1 MIRRPPRST
10 LSPSS
15 AASDVY
21 KRQLLG
27 LLILSACTNDEYLA
41 QRTEVEEGIPTVVKL
56 SVTIPMS
63 GKIETKAFS
72 DSGVADLYVFS
83 FKKDNDEF
91 ITAQKYTELSGSTI
105 SFSTLSGEQR
115 IFAIGN
121 VDYDMF
127 PGLSERLESWL
138 GNNHPSKSDLTSLLA
153 EVGGDKAVQFAN
165 TTSLVSG
172 LWNNEDDTKDY
183 CTVKVDGT
191 LVEKGKI
198 YLKRVAAKVTF
209 KIEVA
214 DGREFKLK
222 SYQVCEVPKK
232 VNVWEGSTSE
242 EIVSYSTQELTIS
255 RDEGFFTF
263 YMPENIAN
271 GKEGCNSA
279 DDREKLSKGS
289 LRNSP
294 PEGRVFT
301 YVDKPATYV
310 LLKGSYYAKD
320 TDGKETSAEV
330 VYCIHLGLGA
340 GSSDKVDHKD
350 FSTKRNMNYTYNIQI
365 EGVESIKTEV
375 TATDNNVWRQEGDVT
390 VSGEGKSIQ
399 LDAHFEARKI
409 TFHKSDFKTTDLRV
423 YVKDPLTNFQL
434 TEFSELKEESKN
446 WVSFKSLKDVPVEE
460 TYKYPDEKHVSELLS
475 VEELLTELNKW
486 AKGENSLLAPTNEGA
501 IEFVCFV
508 NEYYYQSI
516 MWPEFVNTLDREFF
530 IMDKTQ
536 KQTSGGNSTLTSDA
550 SFVIKQHSIQT
561 IYDLN
566 KGEDYNAWG
575 IETINET
582 GLLNTTTNPSKIKDI
597 AYGRLNLPDFSGKG
611 WSTFLD
617 YSKESNSN
625 QMKDDYKNAYYAC
638 LQRNRDENGDG
649 VIDSKEKKWYLASSG
664 QYISLWL
671 GRSSLSAESSLFNID
686 DWVKE
691 GFAKNIPAK
700 YHYIPSN
707 NDGKVVFWA
716 EEGITIG
723 NDDSHTTGKIRNYRC
738 IRDLNMKGMDENN
751 LDRKKAPETLF
762 KISSVDP
769 KALTVTFDYLNA
781 NSLKPAPSMN
791 ELDPHNERD
800 NDINR
805 VYKSFCIV
813 RGSVSSNQVGGTWK
827 AKTNLTNPCNR
838 IMNEHGWRMPNQAE
852 LSVIYLVG
860 TDASAY
866 GSYKKNEFNG
876 LKGQTVFARTSYS
889 GIAKNGKSGQHAYRL
904 LANEHI
910 SLVEKTGYTG
920 FIRCVKDNYK

>member
-1 MIRRPPRST
+1 MMKQYIMF
-10 LSPSS
+10 
-15 AASDVY
+15 
-21 KRQLLG
+21 LLG

-255 RDEGFFTF
+255 KDEGFFTF

-860 TDASAY
+860 TDASAH

>member
-1 MIRRPPRST
+1 MMKQYIMF
-10 LSPSS
+10 
-15 AASDVY
+15 
-21 KRQLLG
+21 LLG

-781 NSLKPAPSMN
+781 NSLKPAPSTN

>member
-1 MIRRPPRST
+1 MMKQYIMF
-10 LSPSS
+10 
-15 AASDVY
+15 
-21 KRQLLG
+21 LLG

-838 IMNEHGWRMPNQAE
+838 IMNEHGWRMPNQSE

>member
-1 MIRRPPRST
+1 MF
-10 LSPSS
+10 
-15 AASDVY
+15 
-21 KRQLLG
+21 LLG

-691 GFAKNIPAK
+691 GFAKNIPAT
-700 YHYIPSN
+700 YHYLPSK
-707 NDGKVVFWA
+707 NDGTLVFGA

>member
-1 MIRRPPRST
+1 MMKQYIMF
-10 LSPSS
+10 
-15 AASDVY
+15 
-21 KRQLLG
+21 LLG

-127 PGLSERLESWL
+127 SGLSERLESWL

>member
-1 MIRRPPRST
+1 MMKQYIMF
-10 LSPSS
+10 
-15 AASDVY
+15 
-21 KRQLLG
+21 LLG

-375 TATDNNVWRQEGDVT
+375 SATDNNVWRQEGDVT

>member
-1 MIRRPPRST
+1 MMKQYIMF
-10 LSPSS
+10 
-15 AASDVY
+15 
-21 KRQLLG
+21 LLG

-255 RDEGFFTF
+255 KDEGFFTF

-409 TFHKSDFKTTDLRV
+409 TFQAEDFKTTDLRV

>member
-1 MIRRPPRST
+1 MMKQYIMF
-10 LSPSS
+10 
-15 AASDVY
+15 
-21 KRQLLG
+21 LLG

-813 RGSVSSNQVGGTWK
+813 RGSVSNNQVGGTWK

>member
-1 MIRRPPRST
+1 MMKQYIMF
-10 LSPSS
+10 
-15 AASDVY
+15 
-21 KRQLLG
+21 LLG

-255 RDEGFFTF
+255 KDEGFFTF

-813 RGSVSSNQVGGTWK
+813 RGSVSSNQVGGIWK

>member
-1 MIRRPPRST
+1 MMKQYIMF
-10 LSPSS
+10 
-15 AASDVY
+15 
-21 KRQLLG
+21 LLG

-838 IMNEHGWRMPNQAE
+838 IMNEHCWRMPNQAE

>member
-1 MIRRPPRST
+1 MKQYIMF
-10 LSPSS
+10 
-15 AASDVY
+15 
-21 KRQLLG
+21 LLG

-700 YHYIPSN
+700 YHYIPSY

>member
-1 MIRRPPRST
+1 MMKQYIMF
-10 LSPSS
+10 
-15 AASDVY
+15 
-21 KRQLLG
+21 LLG

-255 RDEGFFTF
+255 KDEGFFTF

-852 LSVIYLVG
+852 LSVICLVG

>member
-1 MIRRPPRST
+1 MMKQYIMF
-10 LSPSS
+10 
-15 AASDVY
+15 
-21 KRQLLG
+21 LLG

-41 QRTEVEEGIPTVVKL
+41 QRTEVEEGIPTVMKL

>member
-1 MIRRPPRST
+1 MMKQYIMF
-10 LSPSS
+10 
-15 AASDVY
+15 
-21 KRQLLG
+21 LLG

-165 TTSLVSG
+165 NTSLVSG

-375 TATDNNVWRQEGDVT
+375 RATDNNVWRQEGDVT

>member
-1 MIRRPPRST
+1 MMKQYIMF
-10 LSPSS
+10 
-15 AASDVY
+15 
-21 KRQLLG
+21 LLG

-597 AYGRLNLPDFSGKG
+597 AYGRLNLPDFRGKG

>member
-1 MIRRPPRST
+1 MKQYIMF
-10 LSPSS
+10 
-15 AASDVY
+15 
-21 KRQLLG
+21 LLG

-165 TTSLVSG
+165 TNSLVSG

-597 AYGRLNLPDFSGKG
+597 AYGRLNLPDFSGRG

>member
-1 MIRRPPRST
+1 MMKQYIMF
-10 LSPSS
+10 
-15 AASDVY
+15 
-21 KRQLLG
+21 LLG

-330 VYCIHLGLGA
+330 VYCIHLGLGT

>member
-1 MIRRPPRST
+1 MKQYIMF
-10 LSPSS
+10 
-15 AASDVY
+15 
-21 KRQLLG
+21 LLG

-501 IEFVCFV
+501 IEVVCFV

>member
-1 MIRRPPRST
+1 MKQYIMF
-10 LSPSS
+10 
-15 AASDVY
+15 
-21 KRQLLG
+21 LLG

-222 SYQVCEVPKK
+222 SDQVCEVPKK

>member
-1 MIRRPPRST
+1 MMKQYIMF
-10 LSPSS
+10 
-15 AASDVY
+15 
-21 KRQLLG
+21 LLG

-889 GIAKNGKSGQHAYRL
+889 GIAKNGKSGQHAYWL

>member
-1 MIRRPPRST
+1 MKQYIMF
-10 LSPSS
+10 
-15 AASDVY
+15 
-21 KRQLLG
+21 LLG

-686 DWVKE
+686 DWVIE

>member
-1 MIRRPPRST
+1 MMKQYIMF
-10 LSPSS
+10 
-15 AASDVY
+15 
-21 KRQLLG
+21 LLG

-399 LDAHFEARKI
+399 LDAHFEERKI

>member
-1 MIRRPPRST
+1 MKQYIMF
-10 LSPSS
+10 
-15 AASDVY
+15 
-21 KRQLLG
+21 LLG

-255 RDEGFFTF
+255 KDEGFFTF

-904 LANEHI
+904 FANEHI

>member
-1 MIRRPPRST
+1 MMKQYIMF
-10 LSPSS
+10 
-15 AASDVY
+15 
-21 KRQLLG
+21 LLG

-255 RDEGFFTF
+255 KDEGFFTF

-716 EEGITIG
+716 EEVITIG

>member
-1 MIRRPPRST
+1 MF
-10 LSPSS
+10 
-15 AASDVY
+15 
-21 KRQLLG
+21 LLG

-72 DSGVADLYVFS
+72 DSGVADLYVFA

>member
-1 MIRRPPRST
+1 MKQYIMF
-10 LSPSS
+10 
-15 AASDVY
+15 
-21 KRQLLG
+21 LLG

-198 YLKRVAAKVTF
+198 YLKRLAAKVTF

-838 IMNEHGWRMPNQAE
+838 IKNEHGWRMPNQAE

>member
-1 MIRRPPRST
+1 MKQLIMF
-10 LSPSS
+10 
-15 AASDVY
+15 
-21 KRQLLG
+21 LLG

-255 RDEGFFTF
+255 KDEGFFTF

>member
-1 MIRRPPRST
+1 MKQYIMF
-10 LSPSS
+10 
-15 AASDVY
+15 
-21 KRQLLG
+21 LLG

-153 EVGGDKAVQFAN
+153 EVGGDKAVQFVN

-255 RDEGFFTF
+255 KDEGFFTF

-375 TATDNNVWRQEGDVT
+375 KATDNNVWRQEGDVT

>member
-1 MIRRPPRST
+1 MMKQYIMF
-10 LSPSS
+10 
-15 AASDVY
+15 
-21 KRQLLG
+21 LLG

-310 LLKGSYYAKD
+310 LLKGAYYAKD

>member
-1 MIRRPPRST
+1 MKQYIMF
-10 LSPSS
+10 
-15 AASDVY
+15 
-21 KRQLLG
+21 LLG

-340 GSSDKVDHKD
+340 GSSEKVDHID

>member
-1 MIRRPPRST
+1 MMKQYIMF
-10 LSPSS
+10 
-15 AASDVY
+15 
-21 KRQLLG
+21 LLG

-222 SYQVCEVPKK
+222 SYQVCEVPKR

>member
-1 MIRRPPRST
+1 MKQYIMF
-10 LSPSS
+10 
-15 AASDVY
+15 
-21 KRQLLG
+21 LLG

-597 AYGRLNLPDFSGKG
+597 AYGRLNLPDFRGKG

>member
-1 MIRRPPRST
+1 MMKQYIMF
-10 LSPSS
+10 
-15 AASDVY
+15 
-21 KRQLLG
+21 LLG

-198 YLKRVAAKVTF
+198 HLKRVAAKVTF

-255 RDEGFFTF
+255 KDEGFFTF

>member
-1 MIRRPPRST
+1 MMKQYIMF
-10 LSPSS
+10 
-15 AASDVY
+15 
-21 KRQLLG
+21 LLG

-611 WSTFLD
+611 WSTFWD

>member
-1 MIRRPPRST
+1 MKQYIMF
-10 LSPSS
+10 
-15 AASDVY
+15 
-21 KRQLLG
+21 LLG

-255 RDEGFFTF
+255 KDEGFFTF

-805 VYKSFCIV
+805 VYKSFCIF

>member
-1 MIRRPPRST
+1 MKQYIMF
-10 LSPSS
+10 
-15 AASDVY
+15 
-21 KRQLLG
+21 LLG

-423 YVKDPLTNFQL
+423 YVKGPLTNFQL

>member
-1 MIRRPPRST
+1 MMKQYIMF
-10 LSPSS
+10 
-15 AASDVY
+15 
-21 KRQLLG
+21 LLG

-409 TFHKSDFKTTDLRV
+409 TFHLLDFKTTDLRV

>member
-1 MIRRPPRST
+1 MKQYIMF
-10 LSPSS
+10 
-15 AASDVY
+15 
-21 KRQLLG
+21 LLG

-399 LDAHFEARKI
+399 LDANFEARKI

>member
-1 MIRRPPRST
+1 MMKQYIMF
-10 LSPSS
+10 
-15 AASDVY
+15 
-21 KRQLLG
+21 LLG

-153 EVGGDKAVQFAN
+153 EVGGDKAVQFVN

-255 RDEGFFTF
+255 KDEGFFTF